1 MSSNGVTYQ
10 SRRRAVPTVAD
21 IVRRSEENRR
31 YNKRSQARLNHK
43 LEGSHGLEAVKT
55 YQLST
60 MTKEKKRIERELEK
74 IREGKYS
81 QRGRGFGTQI
91 SLRQSSGQEA
101 ENERDVRRSGLPAI
115 SPRRGTAAAS
125 KTVELSSSPT
135 DIEEELELS
144 RKSRELKAIL
154 EAQNKSLQE
163 KVNQFIGVDHERAKR
178 KSSRDS
184 PRLPRGENGME
195 LNMDE
200 VKESIAKRL
209 ASKSSI
215 ESTDRGGEEPR
226 MDSVVPVLPDINQDS
241 PGRVNS
247 LVAQS
252 SPGSQNKKSDLQ
264 SVEDFLA
271 NPVFNPELYAPDGHV
286 RTLHTLPNFKDS
298 FDEAKKARYLRLGKG
313 ELLPSEI
320 PLSVNE
326 IFAKHEEME
335 DAQE

>member
-1 MSSNGVTYQ
+1 MQDRMSSNGVTYQ
-10 SRRRAVPTVAD
+10 PRRRAVPTVAD

-31 YNKRSQARLNHK
+31 YNKRSQARLNNS
-43 LEGSHGLEAVKT
+43 LEGSHGLEAVKA
-55 YQLST
+55 YQLTT

-74 IREGKYS
+74 IREGRYS

-91 SLRQSSGQEA
+91 SLRQSSGQDG

-115 SPRRGTAAAS
+115 SPRRGTAAVS
-125 KTVELSSSPT
+125 KSVELPSSPI
-135 DIEEELELS
+135 DIEEELEMS

-163 KVNQFIGVDHERAKR
+163 KVNQFIGVDERTKR
-178 KSSRDS
+178 KARDS

-195 LNMDE
+195 INMDE

-215 ESTDRGGEEPR
+215 ESTDEPR
-226 MDSVVPVLPDINQDS
+226 LDSVPVLPDIQDA
-241 PGRVNS
+241 PGKVNS
-247 LVAQS
+247 LVA
-252 SPGSQNKKSDLQ
+252 PGSQKKSDLQ

-298 FDEAKKARYLRLGKG
+298 FDEAKKARYLRMGKG

-326 IFAKHEEME
+326 IFAKNEEME
-335 DAQE
+335 AKE

>member
-1 MSSNGVTYQ
+1 MQFTYFGLTVHLRRFK
-10 SRRRAVPTVAD
+10 SRALTVLTF
-21 IVRRSEENRR
+21 IF
-31 YNKRSQARLNHK
+31 Q
-43 LEGSHGLEAVKT
+43 GSHGLEAVKA
-55 YQLST
+55 YQLTT

-74 IREGKYS
+74 IREGRYS

-91 SLRQSSGQEA
+91 SLRQSSGQDA
-101 ENERDVRRSGLPAI
+101 ENDRDIRRSGLPAI
-115 SPRRGTAAAS
+115 SPRRATAAVS
-125 KTVELSSSPT
+125 KTTELSSSPT

-163 KVNQFIGVDHERAKR
+163 KVNQFIGVDERSKR
-178 KSSRDS
+178 KARDS

-195 LNMDE
+195 INMDE

-209 ASKSSI
+209 ASKSSLEI
-215 ESTDRGGEEPR
+215 NEEQR
-226 MDSVVPVLPDINQDS
+226 LDTVPILPDIQDA
-241 PGRVNS
+241 PGKVNS
-247 LVAQS
+247 LVA
-252 SPGSQNKKSDLQ
+252 PGSQKKNDLQ

-298 FDEAKKARYLRLGKG
+298 FDEAKKARYLRMGKG
-313 ELLPSEI
+313 ELLPSEV

-326 IFAKHEEME
+326 IFAKNEEIE
-335 DAQE
+335 AWE